1 MTLSNLKST
10 FIYFLLFA
18 VQQVKSQEVV
28 IKIDEDYTKPK
39 GMMWVKGDEFK
50 KRYIEDGM
58 YISKAG
64 KLHPELAFDYN
75 INQLACKYSSD
86 MEFTIVK
93 LKGNKEDFITVL
105 LFFMGLQFQ
114 YNEMGDWQ
122 LGKGNDFTVIKSG
135 KAAVKEGT
143 NVLKIVH
150 RRDVFEFY
158 LNGEKAVEQR
168 YSEMIKINWYDVKIF
183 AKNKKFQIALDRAV
197 FTGYLDE
204 ENDKLG
210 LYELERFSSV
220 SFLKVY
226 GRSDIFIVN
235 ENGKQ
240 KLMDDRGRMTK
251 AAFDKIDYTYSGNW
265 LVVSNESKTQ
275 KGYIDSSGNEMLPM
289 KYKEVATSLCNENM
303 KDCFAIGSYKI
314 VDNTGEV
321 FFINPKT
328 KELINEAEAKARQKK

>member
-10 FIYFLLFA
+10 LIYCLLFA

-28 IKIDEDYTKPK
+28 IKIEEDYTKPK
-39 GMMWVKGDEFK
+39 GMMWVKGDEFQQ
-50 KRYIEDGM
+50 RYIENGM

-64 KLHPELAFDYN
+64 KLYPQLEFDHN
-75 INQLACKYSSD
+75 INQLACKYASD

-93 LKGNKEDFITVL
+93 LKGDKESFITVL

-114 YNEMGDWQ
+114 YNELGDWQ
-122 LGKGNDFTVIKSG
+122 LGKGNDFTVLKSG

-150 RRDVFEFY
+150 RRDIFEFY

-168 YSEMIKINWYDVKIF
+168 YSDMIKIDWYDVKIF
-183 AKNKKFQIALDRAV
+183 AKNKKFQIALDKAV

-204 ENDKLG
+204 KNNKLG
-210 LYELERFSSV
+210 LYELERFSSI

-251 AAFDKIDYTYSGNW
+251 EAFDKIDNTYSGNW
-265 LVVSNESKTQ
+265 LIVSNESKTQ
-275 KGYIDSSGNEMLPM
+275 KGYIDSKGNEMLPM
-289 KYKEVATSLCNENM
+289 KYTELATSLCNENN

-314 VDNTGEV
+314 VDYTGGV
-321 FFINPKT
+321 FYINPET
-328 KELINEAEAKARQKK
+328 KELINEAEAKARQKQ